1 MRRFALPLFAAL
13 SLALTGGA
21 AWSADK
27 YAAIAYSRATGVNNV
42 AYNHPSRTAAE
53 DAVLGICRR
62 QASDCTAPVWVQ
74 NGCVALAVGV
84 TNGFGSGWGATRAA
98 AEQDALN
105 GCRNAVKGCSI
116 RRVACTTSEPGAEYN
131 RLGAQSL
138 R

>member
-1 MRRFALPLFAAL
+1 MRRFTLPLFAAL

>member
-1 MRRFALPLFAAL
+1 M
-13 SLALTGGA
+13 
-21 AWSADK
+21 
-27 YAAIAYSRATGVNNV
+27 
-42 AYNHPSRTAAE
+42 
-53 DAVLGICRR
+53 LGICRR